1 MDTHLSKWQHA
12 ALIGGILL
20 VGLNLRPAITAISPL
35 AERMHA
41 DGLDRAVIG
50 SMTGVPLL
58 LFSMVGLWAG
68 WIGRRIGFARALG
81 LGLLVLAAGC
91 WVRSLPGESAGFFRM
106 AGTVLIGGGIAL
118 GNVLLPGLVKSRY
131 PAHVGLLTSLY
142 STAMNLGAAMGIAF
156 AVPLANALPGGWNAA
171 LAAWG
176 VFAFAILL
184 VWSPQMIPRPAAH
197 RAGHPLAGVIAM
209 ARQGRAWQLM
219 LYQGLLSSVYFSSV
233 AWLPTLLQSRG
244 MTEVKAAGWVTAMQL
259 LGCLASLVV
268 PTLAGRSISQS
279 RWVLGSQLATAGG
292 LAGVLLLPVS
302 MAGAGVL
309 LLGMGL
315 NAAFGMSLLLMAMR
329 SKTPEAAAGL
339 SSFSQAGGYLLG
351 APFPWICGLLSVS
364 SGGWSLAFGM
374 VIILALCAGVF
385 GWLAGRAGE
394 LEG

>member
-1 MDTHLSKWQHA
+1 MNTNLNKWQHT

-20 VGLNLRPAITAISPL
+20 VALNLRPAITAISPL

-41 DGLDRAVIG
+41 DGLDRAMIG

-81 LGLLVLAAGC
+81 LGLLVLAVGC
-91 WVRSLPGESAGFFRM
+91 WVRSLPGEGAGFFRM

-131 PAHVGLLTSLY
+131 PGHVGLLTSLY

-156 AVPLANALPGGWNAA
+156 AVPLANALPGGWQSS

-184 VWSPQMIPRPAAH
+184 VWSPQMIPRPQLH
-197 RAGHPLAGVIAM
+197 RAEHPLAAVMVM
-209 ARQGRAWQLM
+209 AKKRRAWQLM
-219 LYQGLLSSVYFSSV
+219 LYQGFLSSVYFSSV

-244 MTEVKAAGWVTAMQL
+244 MAEVKAAGWVTAMQL

-268 PTLAGRSISQS
+268 PTLAGRSVSQS
-279 RWVLGSQLATAGG
+279 RWVVGCMLANVAG

-302 MAGAGVL
+302 LVGGGVL

-315 NAAFGMSLLLMAMR
+315 NAGFGLSLLLMALR
-329 SKTPEAAAGL
+329 SKTAGAAAGL
-339 SSFSQAGGYLLG
+339 ASFSQAGGYLLG
-351 APFPWICGLLSVS
+351 APFPWICGLLSVT
-364 SGGWSLAFGM
+364 SGGWPLAFGM
-374 VIILALCAGVF
+374 VMALALCAGVF
-385 GWLAGRAGE
+385 GWLAGRPGE

>member
-1 MDTHLSKWQHA
+1 MDKILSKWQHA

-20 VGLNLRPAITAISPL
+20 VALNLRPAITAISPL
-35 AERMHA
+35 AERIHA
-41 DGLDRAVIG
+41 DGLDRAAIG

-91 WVRSLPGESAGFFRM
+91 WVRSLPGDGFFRM
-106 AGTVLIGGGIAL
+106 AGTVMIGGGIAL

-142 STAMNLGAAMGIAF
+142 STAMNLGAALGIAF
-156 AVPLANALPGGWNAA
+156 AVPLANALPGGWRSA

-176 VFAFAILL
+176 AFAFAILL
-184 VWSPQMIPRPAAH
+184 VWSPQMIPRPHAH
-197 RAGHPLAGVIAM
+197 KAGHPLAGVIAM
-209 ARQGRAWQLM
+209 AKQGRAWQLM
-219 LYQGLLSSVYFSSV
+219 LYQGLLSSVYFSAV

-244 MTEVKAAGWVTAMQL
+244 MEEVKAAGWVTAMQL

-268 PTLAGRSISQS
+268 PTLAGRSVSQS
-279 RWVLGSQLATAGG
+279 RWVVGAQLATALG
-292 LAGVLLLPVS
+292 LLGVLLLPVS
-302 MAGAGVL
+302 TVGVGVL

-315 NAAFGMSLLLMAMR
+315 NASFGMSLLLMAMR

-351 APFPWICGLLSVS
+351 APFPWICGMLSVS
-364 SGGWSLAFGM
+364 SGGWPLAFGM
-374 VIILALCAGVF
+374 VIVLSLCAGVF
-385 GWLAGRAGE
+385 GWLAGRPGE